1 MRQHFLWEVL
11 GSDQALETLKY
22 FEDAADQRHSSSME
36 TNPIGSFGTILLLV
50 IESFAK
56 VLQDPASHLLCA

>member
-1 MRQHFLWEVL
+1 MRQNFLWEVL

-22 FEDAADQRHSSSME
+22 FEDAAGQRHSSSME
-36 TNPIGSFGTILLLV
+36 TNLISSFGTVLLLV